1 MIAFFLALHYWIRGL
16 DSNSVDWIEPC
27 YSSEKK
33 RKERRD
39 EAKLWLQRYA
49 KRLKLGMITIWIPG
63 CNIFIWALAH
73 SAMIAFFLAL
83 HYWIRGLDSNS
94 VDWIE
99 PCYSSEKKRK
109 ERRDEAKL
117 WLQRYA
123 QRLKLRMYKF
133 PEVMFSFI
141 ASFFLF
147 LWLNTTML
155 FFRKEEKRAPKQ
167 S

>member
-63 CNIFIWALAH
+63 CNIFIFNQPLLYFTKIIWRPH
-73 SAMIAFFLAL
+73 V
-83 HYWIRGLDSNS
+83 H
-94 VDWIE
+94 
-99 PCYSSEKKRK
+99 
-109 ERRDEAKL
+109 
-117 WLQRYA
+117 
-123 QRLKLRMYKF
+123 
-133 PEVMFSFI
+133 FSFF
-141 ASFFLF
+141 STFFQFLCSWKFFELGPEINFFKRTNLTIQLGWTRVKIETLF
-147 LWLNTTML
+147 WVILHSWKILINS
-155 FFRKEEKRAPKQ
+155 PII
-167 S
+167 